1 MTRHLRRAFLATFF
15 LAFSIGFL
23 SAGTTVSWI
32 EGDVTV
38 LHNGIITP
46 AEIEGEVFV
55 GDRITT
61 GPDSLVILEIGSRGI
76 LKLRA
81 DSSLVLENLDEDISV
96 KLLWGGVFS
105 KIRRLIGRGYNVRT
119 PNVVAAVRGTEFFVA
134 YGRTVEAEA
143 DVWLCVNEGTVEV
156 ALENADDKVLVKEGE
171 GINILAASHITDP
184 KYYPWT
190 ENLNWNTDP
199 SSGTVVDSTDLDAA
213 YTDLR
218 AFDYD

>member
-1 MTRHLRRAFLATFF
+1 MTRHLRSAFLAAFF
-15 LAFSIGFL
+15 FTFSIGFL
-23 SAGTTVSWI
+23 FAGTTVSWI
-32 EGDVTV
+32 EGNVTI
-38 LHNGIITP
+38 LHNGITIP
-46 AEIEGEVFV
+46 AEIGGEVFV

-61 GPDSLVILEIGSRGI
+61 GPESLVILEIGSRGI

-96 KLLWGGVFS
+96 NLLWGGIFS

-156 ALENADDKVLVKEGE
+156 ALENVDEKVLVKEGE
-171 GINILAASHITDP
+171 GINILAGSHITDP

-199 SSGTVVDSTDLDAA
+199 SSGNVVDSTDLDAA